1 MKKQEITKQLE
12 IKRKRLEMYYQ
23 REEKMLTDGVQS
35 YGIGSRNLSRY
46 QTDLSKVQ
54 EMIKKLEDDIRELE
68 GRVEKECPRKA
79 FGVVPMDW

>member
-23 REEKMLTDGVQS
+23 HEEKMLTDGVQS

-46 QTDLSKVQ
+46 QTDLAKIQ
-54 EMIKKLEDDIRELE
+54 EMIEKLEDDIRELE
-68 GRVEKECPRKA
+68 GREEKERPRKA

>member
-46 QTDLSKVQ
+46 QTDLAKIQ
-54 EMIKKLEDDIRELE
+54 EMIEKLEDDIRELE
-68 GRVEKECPRKA
+68 GREEKERPRKA